1 MSGKIIISPSILAA
15 DYGKLAEEITK
26 VVNAGAEYIH
36 IDVMD
41 GHFVPN
47 ISIGVPVVQSIRK
60 VTDAV
65 FDCHLMISNPID
77 YIDAFIKAGA
87 DLISFHVESNSD
99 ITETIKKITSA
110 NKKAALVVKPNTPIN
125 VVFPY
130 LKDISMVLIMTVEPG
145 FGGQSFMSDMLPKVT
160 ELRAEIEKQGLNVD
174 IQVDGGVD
182 NETAELCKKAGANV
196 LVAGSYIF
204 KSPDVKEAIDILK
217 ASSFAV
223 FKNMA

>member
-26 VVNAGAEYIH
+26 VVDAGAEYIH

-47 ISIGVPVVQSIRK
+47 ISIGVPVVASIRK
-60 VTDAV
+60 VTSAV

-99 ITETIKKITSA
+99 INETIKKITSA

-130 LKDISMVLIMTVEPG
+130 LKDVSMVLIMTVEPG
-145 FGGQSFMSDMLPKVT
+145 FGGQSFMNDMLPKVT
-160 ELRAEIEKQGLNVD
+160 ELKQEIERQGLDVD

-182 NETAELCKKAGANV
+182 SETASLCKKAGANV

-204 KSPDVKEAIDILK
+204 KSEDVKKAIEILK
-217 ASSFAV
+217 A
-223 FKNMA
+223 

>member
-1 MSGKIIISPSILAA
+1 MSDKKIIISPSILAA
-15 DYGKLAEEITK
+15 DYGNLESEIKK

-47 ISIGVPVVQSIRK
+47 ISIGVPVVQSIRR

-99 ITETIKKITSA
+99 ISETIEKITSA
-110 NKKAALVVKPNTPIN
+110 GKKAALVVKPGTPIN
-125 VVFPY
+125 VVFPF

-145 FGGQSFMSDMLPKVT
+145 FGGQSFMVDMIPKIT
-160 ELRAEIEKQGLNVD
+160 ELRQEIERQGLQVD

-182 NETAELCKKAGANV
+182 NETAVFCKNAGANV
-196 LVAGSYIF
+196 LVAGRYIF
-204 KSPDVKEAIDILK
+204 KSPDTKEAIDILK
-217 ASSFAV
+217 S
-223 FKNMA
+223 

>member
-1 MSGKIIISPSILAA
+1 MSDRKIVISPSILAA
-15 DYGKLAEEITK
+15 DYGNLESEIKK
-26 VVNAGAEYIH
+26 VVDAGAEYIH

-47 ISIGVPVVQSIRK
+47 ISIGVPVVQSIRR

-77 YIDAFIKAGA
+77 YVDAFIKAGA

-99 ITETIKKITSA
+99 ISETIKKITSA
-110 NKKAALVVKPNTPIN
+110 GKKAALVVKPGTPIN
-125 VVFPY
+125 VVFPF
-130 LKDISMVLIMTVEPG
+130 LRDISMVLIMTVEPG
-145 FGGQSFMSDMLPKVT
+145 FGGQSFISDMLPKIT
-160 ELRAEIEKQGLNVD
+160 ELRQEIERQGLQVD

-182 NETAELCKKAGANV
+182 NETAVLCKNAGANV

-204 KSPDVKEAIDILK
+204 KSPDTKEAIDILK
-217 ASSFAV
+217 S
-223 FKNMA
+223 

>member
-1 MSGKIIISPSILAA
+1 MSDRKIIVSPSILAA

-26 VVNAGAEYIH
+26 VVDAGAEYIH

-47 ISIGVPVVQSIRK
+47 ISIGVPVVASIRK
-60 VTDAV
+60 VTSAV

-77 YIDAFIKAGA
+77 YIDAFVKAGA

-99 ITETIKKITSA
+99 VNETIKKITSA

-130 LKDISMVLIMTVEPG
+130 LKDVSMVLVMTVEPG
-145 FGGQSFMSDMLPKVT
+145 FGGQSFMEDMLPKVT
-160 ELRAEIEKQGLNVD
+160 ALREEIEKQGLDVD

-182 NETAELCKKAGANV
+182 NITASACKDAGANV

-217 ASSFAV
+217 S
-223 FKNMA
+223 

>member
-1 MSGKIIISPSILAA
+1 MSEKIIISPSILAA

-26 VVNAGAEYIH
+26 VVEAGAEYIH

-47 ISIGVPVVQSIRK
+47 ISIGVPVVASIRK
-60 VTDAV
+60 VTSAV

-99 ITETIKKITSA
+99 INETIKKITSA

-145 FGGQSFMSDMLPKVT
+145 FGGQSFMHDMLPKVT
-160 ELRAEIEKQGLNVD
+160 ELRQEIEKQGLNVD

-182 NETAELCKKAGANV
+182 DTTATLCKKAGANV

-204 KSPDVKEAIDILK
+204 KSPDVKKAIELLK
-217 ASSFAV
+217 S
-223 FKNMA
+223 

>member
-1 MSGKIIISPSILAA
+1 MSDKKIIVSPSILAA
-15 DYGKLAEEITK
+15 DYGNLESEIKK

-47 ISIGVPVVQSIRK
+47 ISIGVPVVQSIRR

-65 FDCHLMISNPID
+65 FDCHLMISNPVD
-77 YIDAFIKAGA
+77 YVDAFIKAGA

-99 ITETIKKITSA
+99 ISETIKKITSA

-125 VVFPY
+125 TVFPY

-145 FGGQSFMSDMLPKVT
+145 FGGQSFMEDMLPKIT
-160 ELRAEIEKQGLNVD
+160 ELREEIVRQGLQVD

-182 NETAELCKKAGANV
+182 NETAVLCKNAGANV

-217 ASSFAV
+217 S
-223 FKNMA
+223 

>member
-1 MSGKIIISPSILAA
+1 MSNRKIIISPSILAA
-15 DYGKLAEEITK
+15 DYGNLESEIKK

-47 ISIGVPVVQSIRK
+47 ISIGVPVVQSIRR

-65 FDCHLMISNPID
+65 FDCHLMFSNPID

-99 ITETIKKITSA
+99 ISDTIKKITSA
-110 NKKAALVVKPNTPIN
+110 GKKAALVVKPKTSVD

-145 FGGQSFMSDMLPKVT
+145 FGGQSFMETMIPKIA
-160 ELRAEIEKQGLNVD
+160 ELRQEIEKQGLQVD

-182 NETAELCKKAGANV
+182 SETAVLCKNAGASV

-204 KSPDVKEAIDILK
+204 KSPDAKEAIDILK
-217 ASSFAV
+217 A
-223 FKNMA
+223 

>member
-1 MSGKIIISPSILAA
+1 MSDKIIVSPSILAA

-26 VVNAGAEYIH
+26 VTEAGAQYIH

-60 VTDAV
+60 VTNAV

-77 YIDAFIKAGA
+77 YIDAFVKAGA

-99 ITETIKKITSA
+99 IGQTIKKITSA

-145 FGGQSFMSDMLPKVT
+145 FGGQSFMHDMLPKVT
-160 ELRAEIEKQGLNVD
+160 ELRQEIEKQGLNVD

-182 NETAELCKKAGANV
+182 DTTATLCKKAGANV

-204 KSPDVKEAIDILK
+204 KSPDVKKAIELLK
-217 ASSFAV
+217 S
-223 FKNMA
+223 

>member
-26 VVNAGAEYIH
+26 VVDAGAEYIH

-47 ISIGVPVVQSIRK
+47 ISIGVPVVASIRK
-60 VTDAV
+60 VTSAV

-99 ITETIKKITSA
+99 INETIKKITSA

-130 LKDISMVLIMTVEPG
+130 LKDVSMVLIMTVDPG
-145 FGGQSFMSDMLPKVT
+145 FGGQSFMNDMLPKVT
-160 ELRAEIEKQGLNVD
+160 ELKQEIERQGLDVD

-182 NETAELCKKAGANV
+182 SETASLCKKAGANV

-204 KSPDVKEAIDILK
+204 KSEDVKKAIEILK
-217 ASSFAV
+217 A
-223 FKNMA
+223 

>member
-1 MSGKIIISPSILAA
+1 MSDRKIIVSPSILAA
-15 DYGKLAEEITK
+15 DYGNLAEEITK
-26 VVNAGAEYIH
+26 VTDAGAEYIH

-47 ISIGVPVVQSIRK
+47 ISIGVPVVASIRK
-60 VTDAV
+60 ATNAV

-99 ITETIKKITSA
+99 ISETIKKITSA
-110 NKKAALVVKPNTPIN
+110 NKKAALVVKPDTPIN

-145 FGGQSFMSDMLPKVT
+145 FGGQSFMHGMLPKIT
-160 ELRAEIEKQGLNVD
+160 ELREEIEKQGLDID

-182 NETAELCKKAGANV
+182 EKTAELCKKAGANV

-204 KSPDVKEAIDILK
+204 KSPDVKNAIAILK
-217 ASSFAV
+217 S
-223 FKNMA
+223 

>member
-26 VVNAGAEYIH
+26 VVDAGAEYIH

-47 ISIGVPVVQSIRK
+47 ISIGVPVVASIRK
-60 VTDAV
+60 VTSAV

-77 YIDAFIKAGA
+77 YIDAFVKAGA

-99 ITETIKKITSA
+99 INETIKKITSA
-110 NKKAALVVKPNTPIN
+110 NKKAALVVKPNTPIH

-130 LKDISMVLIMTVEPG
+130 LKDVSMVLIMTVEPG
-145 FGGQSFMSDMLPKVT
+145 FGGQSFMNDMLPKVT
-160 ELRAEIEKQGLNVD
+160 ELKQEIERQGLDVD

-182 NETAELCKKAGANV
+182 SETASLCKKAGANV

-204 KSPDVKEAIDILK
+204 KSEDVKKAIEILK
-217 ASSFAV
+217 A
-223 FKNMA
+223 

>member
-26 VVNAGAEYIH
+26 VVDAGAEYIH

-47 ISIGVPVVQSIRK
+47 ISIGVPVVASIRK
-60 VTDAV
+60 VTSAV

-77 YIDAFIKAGA
+77 YIDAFVKAGA

-99 ITETIKKITSA
+99 ISETIKKITSA

-130 LKDISMVLIMTVEPG
+130 LKDISMVLVMTVEPG
-145 FGGQSFMSDMLPKVT
+145 FGGQSFMEDMLPKVT
-160 ELRAEIEKQGLNVD
+160 ALREEIERQGLNID

-182 NETAELCKKAGANV
+182 NITASACKDAGANV

-204 KSPDVKEAIDILK
+204 KSPDVKEAINILK
-217 ASSFAV
+217 A
-223 FKNMA
+223 

>member
-1 MSGKIIISPSILAA
+1 MES
-15 DYGKLAEEITK
+15 EIKK
-26 VVNAGAEYIH
+26 VVSGGAEYIH

-77 YIDAFIKAGA
+77 YVDAFIKAGA

-99 ITETIKKITSA
+99 IAATIKKITDA
-110 NKKAALVVKPNTPIN
+110 GKKAALVVKPNTPVS

-145 FGGQSFMSDMLPKVT
+145 FGGQSFMENMLPKIS
-160 ELRAEIEKQGLNVD
+160 ELRKEIERQNLTTD

-182 NETAELCKKAGANV
+182 EKTAALCKAAGANV

-204 KSPDVKEAIDILK
+204 KSQDVAEAIDIIK
-217 ASSFAV
+217 R
-223 FKNMA
+223 

>member
-1 MSGKIIISPSILAA
+1 MSDKKIIVSPSILAA

-26 VVNAGAEYIH
+26 VVDAGAEYIH

-47 ISIGVPVVQSIRK
+47 ISIGVPVVASIRK
-60 VTDAV
+60 VTSAV

-77 YIDAFIKAGA
+77 YIDAFVKAGA

-99 ITETIKKITSA
+99 ISETIKKITSA

-130 LKDISMVLIMTVEPG
+130 LKDISMVLVMTVEPG
-145 FGGQSFMSDMLPKVT
+145 FGGQSFMEDMLPKVT
-160 ELRAEIEKQGLNVD
+160 ALREEIERQGLNVD

-182 NETAELCKKAGANV
+182 NITASACKDAGANV

-204 KSPDVKEAIDILK
+204 KSPDVKEAINILK
-217 ASSFAV
+217 A
-223 FKNMA
+223 

>member
-1 MSGKIIISPSILAA
+1 MSDRKIVVSPSILAA

-26 VVNAGAEYIH
+26 VVDAGAEYIH

-47 ISIGVPVVQSIRK
+47 ISIGVPVVASIRK
-60 VTDAV
+60 VTSAV

-77 YIDAFIKAGA
+77 YIDAFVKAGA

-99 ITETIKKITSA
+99 ISETIKKITSA

-130 LKDISMVLIMTVEPG
+130 LKDISMVLVMTVEPG
-145 FGGQSFMSDMLPKVT
+145 FGGQSFMEDMLPKVT
-160 ELRAEIEKQGLNVD
+160 ALREEIERQGLNVD

-182 NETAELCKKAGANV
+182 NITASACKDAGANV

-204 KSPDVKEAIDILK
+204 KSPDVKEAINILK
-217 ASSFAV
+217 A
-223 FKNMA
+223 

>member
-26 VVNAGAEYIH
+26 VVDAGAEYIH

-47 ISIGVPVVQSIRK
+47 ISIGVPVVASIRK
-60 VTDAV
+60 VTSAV

-99 ITETIKKITSA
+99 INETIKKITSA

-130 LKDISMVLIMTVEPG
+130 LKDVSMVLIMTVEPG
-145 FGGQSFMSDMLPKVT
+145 FGGQSFMNDMLPKVT
-160 ELRAEIEKQGLNVD
+160 ELKQEIERQGLDVD

-182 NETAELCKKAGANV
+182 SETASLCKKAGANI

-204 KSPDVKEAIDILK
+204 KSEDVKKAIEILK
-217 ASSFAV
+217 A
-223 FKNMA
+223 

>member
-1 MSGKIIISPSILAA
+1 MSKEIIISPSILAA

-26 VVNAGAEYIH
+26 VVNAGAEYVH

-60 VTDAV
+60 VTSAV

-77 YIDAFIKAGA
+77 YVDAFISAGA

-99 ITETIKKITSA
+99 ISATIKKITSA
-110 NKKAALVVKPNTPIN
+110 GKKAALVVKPNTSID
-125 VVFPY
+125 VVYPY
-130 LKDISMVLIMTVEPG
+130 LKDVSMVLIMTVEPG
-145 FGGQSFMSDMLPKVT
+145 FGGQSFMMDMLPKIKA
-160 ELRAEIEKQGLNVD
+160 LRQEIERRGLDVD

-182 NETAELCKKAGANV
+182 SKTAALCKEAGANV

-204 KSPDVKEAIDILK
+204 KSVDVNEAIRVLK
-217 ASSFAV
+217 S
-223 FKNMA
+223 

>member
-1 MSGKIIISPSILAA
+1 MSDRKIVISPSILAA
-15 DYGKLAEEITK
+15 DYGNLESEIKK
-26 VVNAGAEYIH
+26 VVDAGAEYIH

-47 ISIGVPVVQSIRK
+47 ISIGVPVVQSIRR

-77 YIDAFIKAGA
+77 YVDAFIKAGA

-99 ITETIKKITSA
+99 ISETIKKITSA
-110 NKKAALVVKPNTPIN
+110 GKKAALVVKPDTPIN
-125 VVFPY
+125 VVFPF
-130 LKDISMVLIMTVEPG
+130 LRDISMVLIMTVEPG
-145 FGGQSFMSDMLPKVT
+145 FGGQSFIVDMISKIT
-160 ELRAEIEKQGLNVD
+160 ELRSEIEKQGLSVD

-182 NETAELCKKAGANV
+182 KETAVLCKNAGANV

-204 KSPDVKEAIDILK
+204 RSPDVKEAIDILK
-217 ASSFAV
+217 E
-223 FKNMA
+223 

>member
-1 MSGKIIISPSILAA
+1 MSEKIIISPSILAA

-26 VVNAGAEYIH
+26 VVEAGAEYIH

-47 ISIGVPVVQSIRK
+47 ISIGVPVVASIRK
-60 VTDAV
+60 VTSAV

-99 ITETIKKITSA
+99 IKETIKKITSA
-110 NKKAALVVKPNTPIN
+110 NKKAALVVKPNTPVN

-145 FGGQSFMSDMLPKVT
+145 FGGQSFMNDMLPKVT
-160 ELRAEIEKQGLNVD
+160 ELKMEIERQGLDVD

-182 NETAELCKKAGANV
+182 SETASLCKKAGANI

-204 KSPDVKEAIDILK
+204 KSPDVKKAIEILK
-217 ASSFAV
+217 A
-223 FKNMA
+223 

>member
-1 MSGKIIISPSILAA
+1 MSDKIIVSPSILAA

-26 VVNAGAEYIH
+26 VTEAGAQYIH

-60 VTDAV
+60 VTNAV

-77 YIDAFIKAGA
+77 YIDAFVKAGA

-99 ITETIKKITSA
+99 ISETIKKITSA

-145 FGGQSFMSDMLPKVT
+145 FGGQSFMHDMLPKVT
-160 ELRAEIEKQGLNVD
+160 ELRQEIEKQGLNVD

-182 NETAELCKKAGANV
+182 DTTATLCKKAGANV

-204 KSPDVKEAIDILK
+204 KSPDVKKAIELLK
-217 ASSFAV
+217 SWAI
-223 FKNMA
+223 FKNMT

>member
-1 MSGKIIISPSILAA
+1 MSNRKIIVSPSILAA

-26 VVNAGAEYIH
+26 VVNAGAEYVH

-60 VTDAV
+60 VTSAV

-77 YIDAFIKAGA
+77 YIDAFVKAGA

-99 ITETIKKITSA
+99 IKETIKKITSA
-110 NKKAALVVKPNTPIN
+110 GKKAALVVKPATPID

-145 FGGQSFMSDMLPKVT
+145 FGGQGFMSEMLPKIT
-160 ELRAEIEKQGLNVD
+160 ALKEEIERQGLNVD

-182 NETAELCKKAGANV
+182 EKTSDLCKKAGANV

-204 KSPDVKEAIDILK
+204 KSAD
-217 ASSFAV
+217 
-223 FKNMA
+223 

>member
-26 VVNAGAEYIH
+26 VVDAGAEYIH

-47 ISIGVPVVQSIRK
+47 ISIGVPVVASIRK
-60 VTDAV
+60 VTSAV

-77 YIDAFIKAGA
+77 YIDAFVKAGA

-99 ITETIKKITSA
+99 INETIKKITSA
-110 NKKAALVVKPNTPIN
+110 KKKAALVVKPNTPIN

-130 LKDISMVLIMTVEPG
+130 LKDVSMVLIMTVEPG
-145 FGGQSFMSDMLPKVT
+145 FGGQSFMNDMLPKVT
-160 ELRAEIEKQGLNVD
+160 ELKQEIERQGLDVD

-182 NETAELCKKAGANV
+182 SETASLCKKAGANV

-204 KSPDVKEAIDILK
+204 KSEDVKKAIEILK
-217 ASSFAV
+217 A
-223 FKNMA
+223 

>member
-1 MSGKIIISPSILAA
+1 MSDKKIIISPSILAA
-15 DYGKLAEEITK
+15 DYGNLESEIKK
-26 VVNAGAEYIH
+26 VVSGGAEYIH

-47 ISIGVPVVQSIRK
+47 ISIGVPVVQSIRR

-77 YIDAFIKAGA
+77 YVDAFIKAGA

-99 ITETIKKITSA
+99 IAATIKKITSA
-110 NKKAALVVKPNTPIN
+110 GKKAALVVKPNTPVS

-130 LKDISMVLIMTVEPG
+130 LKDISMVLVMTVEPG
-145 FGGQSFMSDMLPKVT
+145 FGGQSFMENMLPKIS
-160 ELRAEIEKQGLNVD
+160 ELRKEIERQNLTTD

-182 NETAELCKKAGANV
+182 EKTAALCKAAGANV

-204 KSPDVKEAIDILK
+204 KSQDVAEAISILK
-217 ASSFAV
+217 Q
-223 FKNMA
+223 

>member
-47 ISIGVPVVQSIRK
+47 ISIGVPVVASIRK
-60 VTDAV
+60 VTSAV

-77 YIDAFIKAGA
+77 YIDAFVKAGA

-99 ITETIKKITSA
+99 ISETIKKITSA

-145 FGGQSFMSDMLPKVT
+145 FGGQSFMEDMLPKVT
-160 ELRAEIEKQGLNVD
+160 ALREEIERQGLNVD

-182 NETAELCKKAGANV
+182 NITASACKDAGANV

-204 KSPDVKEAIDILK
+204 KSPDVKEAINILK
-217 ASSFAV
+217 A
-223 FKNMA
+223 

>member
-1 MSGKIIISPSILAA
+1 MSKEKIIISPSILAA

-26 VVNAGAEYIH
+26 VTDAGAEYIH

-47 ISIGVPVVQSIRK
+47 ISIGAPVVASIRK
-60 VTDAV
+60 VTSAV

-99 ITETIKKITSA
+99 IKETIKKITSA
-110 NKKAALVVKPNTPIN
+110 NKKAALVVKPNTPVN

-145 FGGQSFMSDMLPKVT
+145 FGGQSFMKDMLPKVT
-160 ELRAEIEKQGLNVD
+160 ELKMEIERQGLDVD

-182 NETAELCKKAGANV
+182 NETASLCKKAGANV

-204 KSPDVKEAIDILK
+204 KSPDVKKAIEILK
-217 ASSFAV
+217 A
-223 FKNMA
+223 

>member
-26 VVNAGAEYIH
+26 VVDAGAEYIH

-47 ISIGVPVVQSIRK
+47 ISIGVPVVASIRK
-60 VTDAV
+60 VTSAV

-99 ITETIKKITSA
+99 INETIKKITSA
-110 NKKAALVVKPNTPIN
+110 NKKAALVVKPNTPID

-145 FGGQSFMSDMLPKVT
+145 FGGQSFMNDMLPKVT
-160 ELRAEIEKQGLNVD
+160 ELKQEIERQGLDVD

-182 NETAELCKKAGANV
+182 SETAELCKKAGANV

-204 KSPDVKEAIDILK
+204 KSEDVKKAIEILK
-217 ASSFAV
+217 A
-223 FKNMA
+223 

>member
-1 MSGKIIISPSILAA
+1 MNRKIIISPSILAA
-15 DYGKLAEEITK
+15 DYGKLAEEIIK
-26 VVNAGAEYIH
+26 VVNAGAEYVH

-65 FDCHLMISNPID
+65 FDCHLMISDPID
-77 YIDAFIKAGA
+77 YVDAFIKAGA

-99 ITETIKKITSA
+99 VSATIKKITSA
-110 NKKAALVVKPNTPIN
+110 NKKAALVVKPKTPID
-125 VVFPY
+125 VVYPY
-130 LKDISMVLIMTVEPG
+130 LKDISMVLVMTVEPG
-145 FGGQSFMSDMLPKVT
+145 FGGQSFMSDMLPKIKS
-160 ELRAEIEKQGLNVD
+160 LRQEIERQGLNVD

-182 NETAELCKKAGANV
+182 NETASLCKDAGANV

-204 KSPDVKEAIDILK
+204 KSADIKEAINVLK
-217 ASSFAV
+217 A
-223 FKNMA
+223 

>member
-1 MSGKIIISPSILAA
+1 MSQKIIISPSILAA

-26 VVNAGAEYIH
+26 VVDAGAEYIH

-60 VTDAV
+60 VTNAV

-77 YIDAFIKAGA
+77 YVDAFISAGA

-99 ITETIKKITSA
+99 IEKTIKKITSA
-110 NKKAALVVKPNTPIN
+110 GKKAALVVKPNTPID

-130 LKDISMVLIMTVEPG
+130 LSEISMVLIMTVEPG
-145 FGGQSFMSDMLPKVT
+145 FGGQSFMTDMLPKIKA
-160 ELRAEIEKQGLNVD
+160 LRQEIERQALAVD

-182 NETAELCKKAGANV
+182 AETAVLCKDAGANV

-204 KSPDVKEAIDILK
+204 KSPDVKKAIEILK
-217 ASSFAV
+217 A
-223 FKNMA
+223 

>member
-1 MSGKIIISPSILAA
+1 MSDRKIIVSPSILAA

-26 VVNAGAEYIH
+26 VVDAGAEYIH

-47 ISIGVPVVQSIRK
+47 ISIGVPVVASIRK
-60 VTDAV
+60 VTSAV

-77 YIDAFIKAGA
+77 YIDAFVKAGA

-99 ITETIKKITSA
+99 INETIKKITSA

-130 LKDISMVLIMTVEPG
+130 LKDISMVLVMTVEPG
-145 FGGQSFMSDMLPKVT
+145 FGGQSFMEDMLPKVT
-160 ELRAEIEKQGLNVD
+160 ALREEIEKQGLDVD

-182 NETAELCKKAGANV
+182 NITASACKDAGANV

-204 KSPDVKEAIDILK
+204 KSPDVKKAIYILK
-217 ASSFAV
+217 A
-223 FKNMA
+223 

>member
-1 MSGKIIISPSILAA
+1 MSDKKIIISPSILAA
-15 DYGKLAEEITK
+15 DYGNLESEIKK
-26 VVNAGAEYIH
+26 VVSGGAEYIH

-47 ISIGVPVVQSIRK
+47 ISIGVPVVQSIRR

-77 YIDAFIKAGA
+77 YVDAFIKAGA

-99 ITETIKKITSA
+99 IATTIKKITSA
-110 NKKAALVVKPNTPIN
+110 GKKAALVVKPNTPVS

-145 FGGQSFMSDMLPKVT
+145 FGGQSFMENMLPKIS
-160 ELRAEIEKQGLNVD
+160 ELRKEIERQNLTTD

-182 NETAELCKKAGANV
+182 EKTAALCKAAGANV

-204 KSPDVKEAIDILK
+204 KSQDVAEAISILK
-217 ASSFAV
+217 Q
-223 FKNMA
+223 